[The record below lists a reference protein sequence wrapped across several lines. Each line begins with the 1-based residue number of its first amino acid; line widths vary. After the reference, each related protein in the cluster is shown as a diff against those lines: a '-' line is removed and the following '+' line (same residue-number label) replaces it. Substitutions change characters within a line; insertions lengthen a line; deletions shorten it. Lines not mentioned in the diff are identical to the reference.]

1 MAFNLINFKKGT
13 LAGLNAIKQAG
24 TVEEGTFYLTID
36 NNKQTS
42 RLYIGTGTTT
52 ALPVNSN
59 IAVVTN
65 RSDLSNAHATN
76 FNDGDF
82 AYVTSENILAVRYNG
97 VWTQINAPDT
107 RAPKSLTPEVSTTN
121 EVATISWKL
130 RDNNGN
136 ILKEADP
143 TNADV
148 VTDIIPS
155 VTVTGANGVSV
166 NNSGKALTVT
176 GTSYELTTPSV
187 VANSNTAYLKLNSK
201 ASASATAQEE
211 DSITI
216 RSGDSNV
223 RITGSGNEVIISTQ
237 DTQLASANGAPVESG
252 TGFNINVI
260 DTLTNQVT
268 ATIDPKITL
277 GTHTAAAD
285 QIGFTNGVANLP
297 VYTKDEIDSMNRSL
311 DAVVYRGTV
320 GAGGSKG
327 NSIANITEADGIQVG
342 YAYKLVGEGTT
353 SYTVTTGYNSETGQ
367 AITTTAHG
375 GDIIIAN
382 GTESDGTITS
392 ASLFFDIIPSGDE
405 KLVFKGL
412 GANGTGNGIQIEDGS
427 NTVLSSVEIKQG
439 SQIQVTS
446 THQGT
451 NGEKAEI
458 TVAHGTIS
466 SSQNGDAST
475 SALIAANT
483 QSPNDDLTINAVTGI
498 TTNNGHVTGVAIT
511 PFKVIDT
518 VSKFDTQNS
527 GTTVTVPASGA
538 ADYQKSATVESTVA
552 LVDDLNMPINDV
564 DLTFTLRSDNLQI
577 TSSGTTI
584 TANYVWGTFG
594 TQS

>member
-1 MAFNLINFKKGT
+1 M
-13 LAGLNAIKQAG
+13 
-24 TVEEGTFYLTID
+24 
-36 NNKQTS
+36 
-42 RLYIGTGTTT
+42 
-52 ALPVNSN
+52 
-59 IAVVTN
+59 
-65 RSDLSNAHATN
+65 
-76 FNDGDF
+76 
-82 AYVTSENILAVRYNG
+82 
-97 VWTQINAPDT
+97 
-107 RAPKSLTPEVSTTN
+107 TPEISTTSGI
-121 EVATISWKL
+121 ATISWKL

-143 TNADV
+143 TNVDV
-148 VTDIIPS
+148 VTDTVPS

-166 NNSGKALTVT
+166 SNSGKALTVT
-176 GTSYELTTPSV
+176 GTSYELSAPSV

-216 RSGDSNV
+216 RAGDSNV
-223 RITGSGNEVIISTQ
+223 RITGSGDEVVISTQ
-237 DTQLASANGAPVESG
+237 DTQLSSANGAPVESG

-277 GTHTAAAD
+277 GTHTQAAD

-311 DAVVYRGTV
+311 DAVIYRGTV

-353 SYTVTTGYNSETGQ
+353 TYTVTTGYNSETGQ

-375 GDIIIAN
+375 GDLIIAN
-382 GTESDGTITS
+382 GTETNGTITS

-412 GANGTGNGIQIEDGS
+412 GANGTGNGIQIEDGN
-427 NTVLSSVEIKQG
+427 NTILSSLEVKQG

-458 TVAHGTIS
+458 TIAHGTIS
-466 SSQNGDAST
+466 NSQNGNAST
-475 SALIAANT
+475 GTLSPANT
-483 QSPNDDLTINAVTGI
+483 QSPNNTLDINAVTGI
-498 TTNNGHVTGVAIT
+498 TTDNGHVTGVTIT
-511 PFKVIDT
+511 PFRVTDT
-518 VSKFDTQNS
+518 VSQFDTQNS

-538 ADYQKSATVESTVA
+538 TDYQKSATVESTIT
-552 LVDDLNMPINDV
+552 LVDSLNTTINDV
-564 DLTFTLRSDNLQI
+564 DLGFTLRSDNLQI

-584 TANYVWGTFG
+584 TANYV
-594 TQS
+594 

>member
-13 LAGLNAIKQAG
+13 LAGLNAIKEAG

-36 NNKQTS
+36 DNKQTS
-42 RLYIGTGTTT
+42 RLYIGTGTTS

-65 RSDLSNAHATN
+65 RADLSNAHATN

-82 AYVTSENILAVRYNG
+82 AYVTSENILAVRYGG

-107 RAPKSLTPEVSTTN
+107 RAPKSLTPEISTTSG
-121 EVATISWKL
+121 VATISWKL

-143 TNADV
+143 TNVDV

-176 GTSYELTTPSV
+176 GTSYELAAPSV

-216 RSGDSNV
+216 RAGDSNV
-223 RITGSGNEVIISTQ
+223 RITGSGNEVVISTQ
-237 DTQLASANGAPVESG
+237 DTQLSSANGAPVESG
-252 TGFNINVI
+252 TGFNINVV

-277 GTHTAAAD
+277 GTHTQAAD

-353 SYTVTTGYNSETGQ
+353 TYTVTTGYNSETGQ

-375 GDIIIAN
+375 GDLIIAN
-382 GTESDGTITS
+382 GTETDGTITS

-412 GANGTGNGIQIEDGS
+412 GANGTGNGIQIEDGN
-427 NTVLSSVEIKQG
+427 NTILSSLEVKQG

-458 TVAHGTIS
+458 TIAHGTIS
-466 SSQNGDAST
+466 AST
-475 SALIAANT
+475 NGNASTGTLSPANT
-483 QSPNDDLTINAVTGI
+483 QSPNNTLDINAVTGI
-498 TTNNGHVTGVAIT
+498 TTDNGHVTGVTIT
-511 PFKVIDT
+511 PFRVTDT
-518 VSKFDTQNS
+518 VSQFDTQNS
-527 GTTVTVPASGA
+527 GTTVTAPASGA
-538 ADYQKSATVESTVA
+538 TDYQKSATVESTIT
-552 LVDDLNMPINDV
+552 LVDSLNTTINDV
-564 DLTFTLRSDNLQI
+564 DLAFTLRSDNLQI

-584 TANYVWGTFG
+584 TANYV
-594 TQS
+594 